1 MSNTATKLRLL
12 VKKIEGT
19 PGFTVKNYRVR
30 NDGTGK
36 AMQIHQT
43 PSDQRFYENLLR
55 DLSRYVGWTEDL
67 YIEAKRKDRS
77 QRMAK
82 HDRATPMIN
91 FQEPTSSNGQAAE
104 VAPPISDQEH
114 ILPDATGDWGFI
126 PDAFLG
132 ILPSIEYIGAN
143 KAKEYYD
150 SRLDADAEKA
160 FGLRNRHS
168 SSATITAYGEEMA
181 RGKWLPNPHGI
192 QFATDDSGKEWLI
205 DGQQR
210 MAAVVYANEIY
221 KESNGGQEMPPI
233 AFWVYR
239 NVPPSMF
246 KVLDT
251 GRKRTNS
258 QILQMM
264 GVPNYTVTA
273 TALRYVYLWFN
284 SPAQNKWKRF
294 PPLTNSQIESIYRDH
309 PEIAKD
315 TYRISHAASKSGL
328 SRSAMV
334 AAIYLIRHYANPE
347 AEQRPTPVDGETPK
361 LSPLEQFIEDFQT
374 GASMPPG
381 DPVLA
386 LREFS
391 TSARMNATTR
401 ATRRDPT
408 EGTEVTMV
416 MFHMMLIIRA
426 WNHRVRGTTVAKSG
440 WKPGQIIQQPLR
452 LRNT

>member
-1 MSNTATKLRLL
+1 MSNTSTKLREL
-12 VKKIEGT
+12 VKKIRGT

-30 NDGTGK
+30 NSDTGK

-55 DLSRYVGWTEDL
+55 DLNRYVGWTEDL
-67 YIEAKRKDRS
+67 YAEAKRRDRS

-104 VAPPISDQEH
+104 VASANSDREI
-114 ILPDATGDWGFI
+114 ILPDETGDWGSV

-132 ILPSIEYIGAN
+132 IMPSIEYINSETA
-143 KAKEYYD
+143 KAYFD

-160 FGLRNRHS
+160 FGMRNRHS
-168 SSATITAYGEEMA
+168 SPATVTAYGEAMA
-181 RGKWLPNPHGI
+181 RGEWLPNPHGI
-192 QFATDDSGKEWLI
+192 LFATDDNGKEWLI

-210 MAAVVYANEIY
+210 MSAISYANEIY
-221 KESNGGQEMPPI
+221 KAAHKGEEMPPI

-239 NVPPSMF
+239 NVPAGMF
-246 KVLDT
+246 KVLDS

-258 QILQMM
+258 QTLQMM

-273 TALRYVYLWFN
+273 TALRYIYLWFN
-284 SPAQNKWKRF
+284 IPAQNRWKRY
-294 PPLTNSQIESIYRDH
+294 PALTNSQIETVYQEHSG
-309 PEIAKD
+309 IAKD
-315 TYRISHAASKSGL
+315 SYRISHAASKSGL

-334 AAIYLIRHYANPE
+334 AAVYLIRHYANPE
-347 AEQRPTPVDGETPK
+347 AEQRPYVAEGETPK
-361 LSPLEQFIEDFQT
+361 LSPLEQFIEDFQS
-374 GASMPPG
+374 GASMPAG

-391 TSARMNATTR
+391 TGARMSNATK
-401 ATRRDPT
+401 AARRDPT

-426 WNHRVRGTTVAKSG
+426 WNHRARGNTVAKSG
-440 WKPGQIIQQPLR
+440 WKPGQVIQQPLR
-452 LRNT
+452 LRN